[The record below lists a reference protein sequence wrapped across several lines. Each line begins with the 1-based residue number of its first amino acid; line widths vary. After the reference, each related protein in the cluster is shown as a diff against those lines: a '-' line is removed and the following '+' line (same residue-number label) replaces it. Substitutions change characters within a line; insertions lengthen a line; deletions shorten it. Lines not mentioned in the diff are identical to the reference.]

1 MFLLQ
6 EKHISEEIKNL
17 HVLRIYT
24 YYCKLD
30 SRFKHSRRFLWRHFR
45 QVWVNEWLFIYMF
58 GNYERISSHYINKYI
73 SHLFFMC

>member
-1 MFLLQ
+1 MLKQKKLTTWSVLVHQQRYRPYSYSDNQRFYKYVPMFLLQ

-30 SRFKHSRRFLWRHFR
+30 SRFKHSRRFL
-45 QVWVNEWLFIYMF
+45 
-58 GNYERISSHYINKYI
+58 
-73 SHLFFMC
+73 